1 MKLNFEIRNT
11 RYPPLTFAHF
21 IRFLCYYYL
30 HDHVAYEIAIQ
41 LLFMADT
48 EHCITKSVWRS
59 RLFSMSTTL
68 VGIAGQM
75 MVGTDLLK
83 GYFEFIAKLD
93 PHNLTSAA
101 TRLRELIM
109 DHLCDMNV

>member
-1 MKLNFEIRNT
+1 
-11 RYPPLTFAHF
+11 
-21 IRFLCYYYL
+21 
-30 HDHVAYEIAIQ
+30 
-41 LLFMADT
+41 
-48 EHCITKSVWRS
+48 
-59 RLFSMSTTL
+59 MSTTL